1 MWFKQLYLRKF
12 QNKISYDTDK
22 LELLLAEYAFK
33 PCSALHPVTIGFVPP
48 LGDDD
53 SPLVYA
59 ASGYMLFCMQI
70 QEKVLPA
77 VVLREEHMANVKEME
92 KKLGYRIARGE
103 RLKLKE
109 EIAYTLLNQAF
120 SQSKKVYAYIDT
132 KTQQL
137 IVSSASNKILTQVNA
152 LFDKTFYD
160 FSPVEEEVISPASI
174 FTAWLSEQNYPAAYA
189 ILDKCA
195 FEDES
200 SKAKVSFSHK
210 DLYSDSVECILREG
224 ARVTKLSLSWNEK
237 IEFTL
242 DKNFMF
248 SGIKFLDEIKDLA
261 ADNLCETAADRFA
274 TDFFIMAETLRDFLA
289 ETQDLFSVNA
299 KSNATN
305 TLEELGAAAEV
316 VTV

>member
-1 MWFKQLYLRKF
+1 
-12 QNKISYDTDK
+12 
-22 LELLLAEYAFK
+22 
-33 PCSALHPVTIGFVPP
+33 VPP
-48 LGDDD
+48 LGDEN

-59 ASGYMLFCMQI
+59 ASGYLLFCLQI

-77 VVLREEHMANVKEME
+77 GVLREEHMANVKEME
-92 KKLGYRIARGE
+92 KKLGYRMARGE

-109 EIAYTLLNQAF
+109 EIIYSLLNKAF

-137 IVSSASNKILTQVNA
+137 IVGATSNKTLTQINS
-152 LFDKTFYD
+152 LLDKAFYD
-160 FSPVEEEVISPASI
+160 FAPAEEEIIAPASI
-174 FTAWLSEQNYPAAYA
+174 FTTWLSEKNYPAAYA

-195 FEDES
+195 FEDAS

-210 DLYSDSVECILREG
+210 DLCSDSVDCILREG

-237 IEFTL
+237 VAFTL

-248 SGIKFLDEIKDLA
+248 TSIKFLDEIKDLA
-261 ADNLCETAADRFA
+261 ADNLCETAEDRFA

-289 ETQDLFSVNA
+289 ETQAVFLVNNE
-299 KSNATN
+299 SNAHSH
-305 TLEELGAAAEV
+305 LAELVTATEAA
-316 VTV
+316 TV